1 LEDLRLVLLVL
12 ALLTCALPG
21 SSQSAVYTF
30 IGAGDIAT
38 SGSNDTA
45 TANVILGQPSSAI
58 VWTAGDNAYNSGTLA
73 EYQTLYGPTWGQFY
87 GRTWPTPGNH
97 DYRTAEAAG
106 YFDYF
111 RARIADEPYYYKDF
125 GLNWRVYFLNSE
137 IAHGV
142 DSAQYNWLQSKLTG
156 EPKLCTV
163 AIWHKPL
170 FTSGTAHPGDTTMR
184 PFWQL
189 LYKAKAELVLN
200 GHNHQ
205 YERFAKQRPDG
216 TYDSANG
223 VREVVVGTGGGGL
236 YRFGTPRPNSQ
247 VRNANVWG
255 VLRLYLD
262 DDRRKY
268 SGRFLAKAGQTFN
281 EAFSSRCSP

>member
-1 LEDLRLVLLVL
+1 LRLLLLAL
-12 ALLTCALPG
+12 ALLTYAVPA
-21 SSQSAVYTF
+21 SSQAASYTF

-58 VWTAGDNAYNSGTLA
+58 VWTAGDNAYQSGTLS
-73 EYQTLYGPTWGQFY
+73 EYQTFYDPTWGQFY

-97 DYRTAEAAG
+97 EYRTPGAAG

-111 RARIADEPYYYKDF
+111 RARIADQPYYYKDL

-142 DSAQYNWLQSKLTG
+142 GSAQYNWLRSKLTG
-156 EPKLCTV
+156 QLKPCTV

-170 FTSGTAHPGDTTMR
+170 FTSGTAHAGDTTMR

-216 TYDSANG
+216 TYDPANG
-223 VREVVVGTGGGGL
+223 VREVVVGTGGAGL
-236 YRFGTPRPNSQ
+236 YSFGTPKPNSQ
-247 VRNANVWG
+247 VRNAKVWG
-255 VLRLYLD
+255 VFRLYLHD
-262 DDRRKY
+262 DSRKY
-268 SGRFLAKAGQTFN
+268 SGRFLPKAGQTFN
-281 EAFSSRCSP
+281 EAFSSNCSP

>member
-1 LEDLRLVLLVL
+1 LGRFLLVL
-12 ALLTCALPG
+12 ALVVLATPA
-21 SSQSAVYTF
+21 SSQGATYTF

-45 TANVILGQPSSAI
+45 TAKIILGQGSNAV

-73 EYQTLYGPTWGQFY
+73 QYRTHYAPTWGQFY

-97 DYRTAEAAG
+97 EYRTPGAAG

-111 RARIADEPYYYKDF
+111 RARIDDQRYYYKDF
-125 GLNWRVYFLNSE
+125 GQNWRVYFLNSE

-142 DSAQYNWLQSKLTG
+142 GSAQYNWLQSKLAAAQR
-156 EPKLCTV
+156 PCTI

-170 FTSGTAHPGDTTMR
+170 FTSGTAHAGDTTMR
-184 PFWQL
+184 AFWQL
-189 LYKAKAELVLN
+189 LWGAKADLILN

-216 TYDSANG
+216 TSDVNG
-223 VREVVVGTGGGGL
+223 VREVVVGTGGAGL
-236 YRFGTPRPNSQ
+236 YRFGTPKRNSQ
-247 VRNANVWG
+247 VRNATSWG
-255 VLRLYLD
+255 VLRLSLD
-262 DDRRKY
+262 DDGRSY
-268 SGRFLAKAGQTFN
+268 SGRFLPKAGQTFTDN
-281 EAFSSRCSP
+281 FSSSCSP